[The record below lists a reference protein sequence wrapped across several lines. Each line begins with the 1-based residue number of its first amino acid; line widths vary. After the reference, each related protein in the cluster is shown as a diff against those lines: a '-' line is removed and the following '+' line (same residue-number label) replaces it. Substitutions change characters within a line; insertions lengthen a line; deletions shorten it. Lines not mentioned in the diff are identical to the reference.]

1 MGLFLESGIIV
12 QKLYQIKFSNCHYDQ
27 CLHNV
32 TLQLD
37 PDNPFYLPE
46 HLRDNPKALESVL
59 QSKMSAGSSVSSQ
72 VSGICPESITV
83 LLE

>member
-1 MGLFLESGIIV
+1 MRC
-12 QKLYQIKFSNCHYDQ
+12 QYQLINVALLLGQYHLSN
-27 CLHNV
+27 V
-32 TLQLD
+32 VLQLD

-59 QSKMSAGSSVSSQ
+59 QSKMSANSSVSSL
-72 VSGICPESITV
+72 VSGIPPESITV

>member
-1 MGLFLESGIIV
+1 M
-12 QKLYQIKFSNCHYDQ
+12 
-27 CLHNV
+27 LHNV